1 MRLSGGGAA
10 MKVKVR
16 LFANL
21 RDYVPEAK
29 IGTTLEVELA
39 EGALVK
45 DLVDH
50 FHLPPELV
58 KLVYVNAVYRE
69 MDFQLSDGD
78 EVGIFPPIGGG

>member
-1 MRLSGGGAA
+1 MRVSGGDAT

-29 IGTTLEVELA
+29 IGTTLEVDLR

-50 FHLPPELV
+50 YQLPAELV
-58 KLVYVNAVYRE
+58 KIYRVLTTERLRPAVARA
-69 MDFQLSDGD
+69 GATRA
-78 EVGIFPPIGGG
+78 VPPGGG

>member
-1 MRLSGGGAA
+1 MRVSGVE
-10 MKVKVR
+10 MNLKVR

-29 IGTTLEVELA
+29 IGTTLEVDLR

-50 FHLPPELV
+50 YQLPAELV
-58 KLVYVNAVYRE
+58 KLVYVNAIYRE
-69 MDFQLSDGD
+69 MDFQLRDGD

>member
-1 MRLSGGGAA
+1 MRVSGVE
-10 MKVKVR
+10 MNLKVR

-29 IGTTLEVELA
+29 IGATLQVELA

-50 FHLPPELV
+50 YHLPADLV
-58 KLVYVNAVYRE
+58 KLVYVNAIYRE
-69 MDFQLSDGD
+69 MDFQLRDGD

>member
-1 MRLSGGGAA
+1 

-29 IGTTLEVELA
+29 IGATLEVELR
-39 EGALVK
+39 EGACVRE
-45 DLVDH
+45 LVDH
-50 FHLPPELV
+50 FRLPLELV
-58 KLVYVNAVYRE
+58 KLVYVNAIYRE
-69 MDFQLSDGD
+69 MDFQLRDGD

>member
-1 MRLSGGGAA
+1 

-29 IGTTLEVELA
+29 IGATLEAELA

-45 DLVDH
+45 ALVDH
-50 FHLPPELV
+50 VQLPADLV
-58 KLVYVNAVYRE
+58 KLVYVNAIYRE
-69 MDFQLSDGD
+69 MDFQLHDGD